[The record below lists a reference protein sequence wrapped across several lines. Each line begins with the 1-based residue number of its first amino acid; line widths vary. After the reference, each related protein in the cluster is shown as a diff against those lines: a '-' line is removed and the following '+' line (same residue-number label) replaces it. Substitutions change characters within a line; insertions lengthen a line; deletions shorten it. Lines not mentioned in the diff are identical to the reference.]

1 MFSALSEVKDKV
13 KVTRGKHPSL
23 RWHSSMPLAHECVC
37 TKLYPGIANPLPSP
51 PLTLPLISDHVCA
64 MHKAHDDE
72 ERPAIVK
79 RILFESF
86 RQALK
91 DELDWLHVEW
101 SLKLN
106 SISETPVTQTKP
118 VEWWISRL
126 QSPKQNLRDDRSQA
140 ERHTGLSNL
149 LENILPKEDFSLSQ
163 TRISI

>member
-1 MFSALSEVKDKV
+1 MNVCARSSTQALRTLS
-13 KVTRGKHPSL
+13 HPL
-23 RWHSSMPLAHECVC
+23 
-37 TKLYPGIANPLPSP
+37 
-51 PLTLPLISDHVCA
+51 LPLISDHVCA

-91 DELDWLHVEW
+91 DELDWLHVER

-118 VEWWISRL
+118 
-126 QSPKQNLRDDRSQA
+126 A
-140 ERHTGLSNL
+140 E
-149 LENILPKEDFSLSQ
+149 
-163 TRISI
+163 